1 MLNTGKDNNMPK
13 LYVCTS
19 EPVAVSYTT
28 AGGANG
34 ESLGGMGPILTSG
47 TFAAPGAGNAI
58 HMIYQGPTLGMEPNF
73 SGVVNGTTI
82 FYLVDNGPTLGRSW
96 SAT

>member
-1 MLNTGKDNNMPK
+1 MPK
-13 LYVCTS
+13 LYVCES
-19 EPVAVSYTT
+19 EPAAVSYTA

-58 HMIYQGPTLGMEPNF
+58 HLVYMGPTLGMELAF
-73 SGVVNGTTI
+73 SGTVNGTTV
-82 FYLVDNGPTLGRSW
+82 FYLVDNGPTLGLML